1 MANLKTAVHE
11 GDHVQGPASA
21 LVTLVEY
28 GDFQCPSCGQAYP
41 IVKEVQKHF
50 GDQLRFVFRQ
60 FPLEQ
65 HPMAEPAAEAS
76 EFAAAQGKFWPMHD
90 GLYENQDD
98 LGPELF
104 ASLAKELHLNGKALE
119 QALGE
124 GTYQNRVNAD
134 LEGGEASGVGGTPTF
149 YINGQQHEGSFD
161 AATLIR
167 SVEAAMKG

>member
-1 MANLKTAVHE
+1 MSQLKNAVHD
-11 GDHVQGPASA
+11 GDHAQGPASA
-21 LVTLVEY
+21 PVTLVEY
-28 GDFQCPSCGQAYP
+28 GDFECPTCGQAYP
-41 IVKEVQKHF
+41 IVKQVQKHF

-65 HPMAEPAAEAS
+65 HPMAEPAAETS

-90 GLYENQDD
+90 GLYENQDN

-104 ASLAKELHLNGKALE
+104 ATLAKKLHLDSKALDKALE
-119 QALGE
+119 DGE
-124 GTYQNRVNAD
+124 FQDRVTAD

-149 YINGQQHEGSFD
+149 YINGRQHEGSFD

-167 SVEAAMKG
+167 SIEAAMKA

>member
-1 MANLKTAVHE
+1 MSQLKTAVYD

-21 LVTLVEY
+21 PVTLVEY
-28 GDFQCPSCGQAYP
+28 GDFECPTCGQAYP
-41 IVKEVQKHF
+41 IVKHVQKHF

-90 GLYENQDD
+90 GLFENQEE

-104 ASLAKELHLNGKALE
+104 DALAKELHLNPKAMEKAL
-119 QALGE
+119 ADGE
-124 GTYQNRVNAD
+124 FEDRVTAD
-134 LEGGEASGVGGTPTF
+134 VEDGEASGVMGTPTF
-149 YINGQQHEGSFD
+149 YINGRQHAGSFD

-167 SVEAAMKG
+167 SIEAVLK

>member
-1 MANLKTAVHE
+1 MAQLKVAVHE

-21 LVTLVEY
+21 AVTLVEY
-28 GDFQCPSCGQAYP
+28 GDFECPSCGQAYP
-41 IVKEVQKHF
+41 MVKEVQKHF

-76 EFAAAQGKFWPMHD
+76 EFAAAHDKFWPMHD

-104 ASLAKELHLNGKALE
+104 DSLAKGLHLNAKSLEKALE
-119 QALGE
+119 DGE
-124 GTYQNRVNAD
+124 YEQRVSSD

-149 YINGQQHEGSFD
+149 YINGRQHEGSFD

-167 SVEAAMKG
+167 SIETAMKG

>member
-1 MANLKTAVHE
+1 MSQLKVAVHD

-21 LVTLVEY
+21 PVTLVEY
-28 GDFQCPSCGQAYP
+28 GDFECPTCGQAYP
-41 IVKEVQKHF
+41 IVKQVQKHF
-50 GDQLRFVFRQ
+50 GDRLRFVFRQ

-104 ASLAKELHLNGKALE
+104 GTLAKKLHLDAKALDK
-119 QALGE
+119 ALDDGE
-124 GTYQNRVNAD
+124 YQDRVTSD
-134 LEGGEASGVGGTPTF
+134 MDGGEASGVGGTPTF
-149 YINGQQHEGSFD
+149 YINGKQHEGSFD
-161 AATLIR
+161 AATLTR
-167 SVEAAMKG
+167 SIEAAMKG

>member
-1 MANLKTAVHE
+1 MSQLSVAVHD

-21 LVTLVEY
+21 PVTLVEY
-28 GDFQCPSCGQAYP
+28 GDFQCPSCGQAFP

-65 HPMAEPAAEAS
+65 HLMAEPAAETS

-90 GLYENQDD
+90 GLYEKQNE

-104 ASLAKELHLNGKALE
+104 TTLAKELHLDVKALE
-119 QALGE
+119 QALDE
-124 GTYQNRVNAD
+124 GAYADRVTAD
-134 LEGGEASGVGGTPTF
+134 LESGEASGVSGTPTF
-149 YINGQQHEGSFD
+149 YINGRQHEGSFD
-161 AATLIR
+161 AGTLIR
-167 SVEAAMKG
+167 SIETVFKG